1 MMERRNRGKKGKK
14 GSVQAESHSSRIP
27 TFHSPAPPPSGFTL
41 IELLVALAL
50 LAILGASLA
59 GVLRT
64 SSDSIDQANASLE
77 NLTRLRSLDLLL
89 GGALNDAVDITLTSA
104 EQKMLSEDGS
114 YDSDLGT
121 VRFRG
126 EPLSLGFCLE
136 RPFLSAE
143 RDGYMHWIMLDAIED
158 EETGL
163 LSLWLKDISFI
174 PEIDN
179 PVGDDWGA
187 LGSQA
192 DEWLPVEKVRLLHEV
207 ELMGFT
213 YWLFPEED
221 SFDELEEMEADE
233 LSGDYALAFPDRIEL
248 ELKMPKTPVEVLQF
262 NYNLRE
268 DIL

>member
-1 MMERRNRGKKGKK
+1 MMERRNSGKKGKEN
-14 GSVQAESHSSRIP
+14 SVQADVHSSRIP
-27 TFHSPAPPPSGFTL
+27 TVQSLSGFTL

-50 LAILGASLA
+50 LAILGSSLA

-64 SSDSIDQANASLE
+64 TSDSIDQANASME

-126 EPLSLGFCLE
+126 ELLSLGFCLE

-143 RDGYMHWIMLDAIED
+143 RDGYMHWVTLDAIED
-158 EETGL
+158 EQAGRF
-163 LSLWLKDISFI
+163 SLWLKDVSFI

-192 DEWLPVEKVRLLHEV
+192 DEWLPLKKVCLLHEV
-207 ELMGFT
+207 EVIGFT
-213 YWLFPEED
+213 YWLYPEED
-221 SFDELEEMEADE
+221 SFDEIEEMEADE
-233 LSGDYALAFPDRIEL
+233 LSGDYALDFPDRIEL
-248 ELKMPKTPVEVLQF
+248 ELKMPKTSVEVLQF
-262 NYNLRE
+262 DYNLRE